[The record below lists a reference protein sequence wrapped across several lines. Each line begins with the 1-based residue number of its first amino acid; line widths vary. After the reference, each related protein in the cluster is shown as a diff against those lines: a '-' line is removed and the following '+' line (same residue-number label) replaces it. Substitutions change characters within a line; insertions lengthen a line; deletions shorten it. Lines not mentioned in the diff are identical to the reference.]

1 MTWFSLI
8 PATLFAVACVFVPGY
23 AVGWALKV
31 PQRFRVGFAPLLS
44 IAVISLAAI
53 VTGKVGIHWGV
64 IPLLVFMVVLVGILW
79 GAYYLLGKRLEVPQP
94 FSLKGVSLGWPLAGA
109 IVGGALLSHTTRD
122 MVYGPEAFSQS
133 LDNSFHLN
141 AIQWIEDHGDASS
154 LTLGALADTHHSPVF
169 YPAGWH
175 DLVYLVYSS
184 CGVSIPTATIVT
196 ILVTVGF
203 IWSFSFIA
211 LALSIPKVSRL
222 QALAIPAVTCG
233 FFAYPGLLLRWGVL
247 YPNLIGY
254 AVMPAAIALIILTV
268 RAVVKGRNQRLWTL
282 IPTLLLGLIGCALAH
297 PNALVSVAVFVVPFL
312 LAMIGKV
319 VRIYRKSRQT
329 AIAGG
334 IILVALATCV
344 AVWYMIRPGEF
355 ASNTW
360 TSVMSEGEAVYQ
372 FLFFGLENANQL
384 GDKFEPSYIMAF
396 LTLWGAGYL
405 IYKRRNL
412 WIITSWIL
420 VGYLW
425 VISASVERGPFRMLM
440 VSPWYT
446 DHFRLAT
453 LVVLPG
459 VILSGI
465 GLGAIV
471 QSVLKFVLARLP
483 RVNDTR
489 YPQVLLVASA
499 VIVLVAA
506 GFTSRTQ
513 AVHDATLAVSKEYR
527 IEPSSVVVSSD
538 EMNVIEHIPDYV
550 PQGDI
555 IANNP
560 WDGSPYI
567 YSLVH
572 RNLTGYHFDFKTDEK
587 YRPIYKHLKDAKTDP
602 EVCKVVNEN
611 NVHWYVHFKNPLNF
625 GPDAQNLY
633 DGMSDAVENGVLTP
647 VYTSG
652 EMGLYRISAC
662 DS

>member
-1 MTWFSLI
+1 
-8 PATLFAVACVFVPGY
+8 
-23 AVGWALKV
+23 
-31 PQRFRVGFAPLLS
+31 
-44 IAVISLAAI
+44 
-53 VTGKVGIHWGV
+53 
-64 IPLLVFMVVLVGILW
+64 
-79 GAYYLLGKRLEVPQP
+79 
-94 FSLKGVSLGWPLAGA
+94 
-109 IVGGALLSHTTRD
+109 
-122 MVYGPEAFSQS
+122 
-133 LDNSFHLN
+133 
-141 AIQWIEDHGDASS
+141 
-154 LTLGALADTHHSPVF
+154 
-169 YPAGWH
+169 
-175 DLVYLVYSS
+175 
-184 CGVSIPTATIVT
+184 
-196 ILVTVGF
+196 
-203 IWSFSFIA
+203 
-211 LALSIPKVSRL
+211 
-222 QALAIPAVTCG
+222 
-233 FFAYPGLLLRWGVL
+233 
-247 YPNLIGY
+247 
-254 AVMPAAIALIILTV
+254 
-268 RAVVKGRNQRLWTL
+268 
-282 IPTLLLGLIGCALAH
+282 
-297 PNALVSVAVFVVPFL
+297 
-312 LAMIGKV
+312 
-319 VRIYRKSRQT
+319 
-329 AIAGG
+329 
-334 IILVALATCV
+334 
-344 AVWYMIRPGEF
+344 
-355 ASNTW
+355 
-360 TSVMSEGEAVYQ
+360 
-372 FLFFGLENANQL
+372 
-384 GDKFEPSYIMAF
+384 
-396 LTLWGAGYL
+396 
-405 IYKRRNL
+405 
-412 WIITSWIL
+412 
-420 VGYLW
+420 
-425 VISASVERGPFRMLM
+425 MLM

-527 IEPSSVVVSSD
+527 IEPSSVIVSSD